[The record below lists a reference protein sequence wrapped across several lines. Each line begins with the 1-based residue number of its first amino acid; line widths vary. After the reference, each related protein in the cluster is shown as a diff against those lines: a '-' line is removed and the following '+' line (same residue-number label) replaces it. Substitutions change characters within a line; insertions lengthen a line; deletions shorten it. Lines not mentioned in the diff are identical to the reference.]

1 MNAGVFCSRGK
12 DGGGGSRTRQRGLEE
27 TVHQFSQGWIV
38 IYRERNLSI
47 VFNYLLDILN
57 IVNTKKLSWPNW
69 SKNVILEH

>member
-1 MNAGVFCSRGK
+1 M
-12 DGGGGSRTRQRGLEE
+12 
-27 TVHQFSQGWIV
+27 

-69 SKNVILEH
+69 SRMLSSNANGSYCVFISLELAAENKT